1 MNQNTPKK
9 PAAEVGAPPSSRFSG
24 SQSVYTGKAVNFSKL
39 APNRESEPP
48 IAQGIDL
55 AGSPKV
61 VFAVGRGRTGKT
73 TLLRWITETSVARG
87 GTPILADIDPS
98 NASFSQYF
106 SNIERPETDE
116 PAGVVRWLQTLI
128 EHCITEK
135 QSAIVDLG
143 GGDTTLRSLAT
154 EMPGLAEMMES
165 EGVHPVAF
173 HLLTTAPEDLTPTLT
188 LAERGFAPKAQ
199 AFVFNEFS
207 IEAGK
212 TRGEAFQRLLSQ
224 PDFMELEKSGIVLW
238 MPTLF
243 AAEAIEAR
251 QCHFLAA
258 RDGKFP
264 AGQPPLGPFDRNR
277 LKVWLETMDR
287 RFAGVSSWLP

>member
-1 MNQNTPKK
+1 MSQDTQKTS
-9 PAAEVGAPPSSRFSG
+9 PAEQTAPHSPSFSSSRST
-24 SQSVYTGKAVNFSKL
+24 YTGKAVNFSKL
-39 APNRESEPP
+39 TPNRESEPP

-55 AGSPKV
+55 AGQPKI

-73 TLLRWITETSVARG
+73 TLLRWLTETSVSKG

-128 EHCITEK
+128 EHCIAEK
-135 QSAIVDLG
+135 QSAIIDLG
-143 GGDTTLRSLAT
+143 GGDTTLRTLAT
-154 EMPGLAEMMES
+154 EMPGLADMMEN
-165 EGVHPVAF
+165 EGIHPVVF

-188 LAERGFAPKAQ
+188 LTERGFSPKAQ
-199 AFVFNEFS
+199 AYVFNEFS

-212 TRGEAFQRLLSQ
+212 TRGEAFQRLMSQ
-224 PDFMELEKSGIVLW
+224 PDFMALKKAGIVLW

-243 AAEAIEAR
+243 AAEAVEAR
-251 QCHFLAA
+251 QCHFFAA
-258 RDGKFP
+258 RDGKVP

-277 LKVWLETMDR
+277 LRIWLETMDR
-287 RFAGVSSWLP
+287 RFAGIGSWIP